1 MGGGMES
8 MMEWELVT
16 DASDRMPPSSAASTT
31 SEPAPNND
39 LILSYLSNLDIDFMT
54 KSGDTTL
61 SNTRCPHDS
70 TRHSNEGFERSAT
83 QAPLQ
88 VARASPPLS
97 PLSQSEVQSPLLNA
111 PSTKSEACGHGIVQA
126 TSTDAEQEKDQQ
138 KSESA
143 LPPGLDWAPMTVK
156 NANAEEPSKVAV
168 QDPPVENEVDLEVGE
183 EGAATLAI
191 LKKVTELALLQKSLP
206 RANEQGAALAVM
218 KLLKQLE
225 EVAGGPWEGVPT
237 VQATLIDGTPEIDG
251 EHLPVV
257 MQAFRIFSLCQR
269 VSHHG
274 LVYLCWLVEI

>member
-1 MGGGMES
+1 MES

-54 KSGDTTL
+54 KSGNTTL
-61 SNTRCPHDS
+61 SNTCCPRDG
-70 TRHSNEGFERSAT
+70 TRHSNEGFEQSAT

-88 VARASPPLS
+88 VTRASPPLS

-111 PSTKSEACGHGIVQA
+111 PSTNSEACGHGIVQA
-126 TSTDAEQEKDQQ
+126 TSTAAEQEKDQQ

-143 LPPGLDWAPMTVK
+143 LPPGLDWAAMTVENTDAK
-156 NANAEEPSKVAV
+156 EPSTLAK

-183 EGAATLAI
+183 EGAATVAI

-206 RANEQGAALAVM
+206 RASEHGAALAIV

-225 EVAGGPWEGVPT
+225 EVAGGPWEGLPT
-237 VQATLIDGTPEIDG
+237 IQATLIDGTPDG
-251 EHLPVV
+251 EHL
-257 MQAFRIFSLCQR
+257 FIF
-269 VSHHG
+269 V
-274 LVYLCWLVEI
+274 